1 MPSTECI
8 RNVKYE
14 ALRSQVFLTVE
25 LTVSH
30 TCEVRDGHAF
40 SNSTVMVNGLLDMFV
55 SVNTITAGIRVSY
68 LLSVKAN

>member
-1 MPSTECI
+1 MPSAECI

-30 TCEVRDGHAF
+30 TSEGRYGHAF